1 MADVLVLL
9 NPLDVSP
16 PAAHAPGRRRAA
28 ARVGR
33 RERAR
38 ARRVRARQVF
48 VNGHACTDPTYRTHA
63 GDEVL
68 VAFTP
73 GAGVNI
79 GLLIVQAL
87 VSMAIGLA
95 LQVIFGAKKPAAG
108 NTPQPSQVYGIAPP
122 RNAVRL
128 GQPIPAI
135 YGSVICL
142 PDFAAQ
148 PYTVF
153 EGNEQYLHA
162 LLCVGLGEY
171 DFSEMLLGAD
181 LGLDARPRHR
191 QVGRLPARGARGRVR
206 RDRGA
211 DGRARE
217 RRHLAGR
224 GRPGARRAERRRR
237 ADALDLVLVA
247 LRVRPHGKLSRRG
260 RPDGQDHAGAK
271 LAALPQPALGTAVFC
286 TLGFDGST
294 YTFGTY
300 TAKVYDPA
308 QQPPPGALI
317 PPPTYSQAGQEK
329 WLGYF
334 ATCKPGQHGSLLE
347 LDFVFR
353 GGLYTGDASG
363 NLANCTVTLTV
374 EAQPIDDAGAN
385 AGALQTFTESF
396 VAKDNTPLRYTVKY
410 RCPRGAT
417 RCAPSARR
425 NSDLKVS
432 TADHVTWAGL
442 KFQLDPPPVGTP
454 VYGNVTLIA
463 VIMKATN
470 GVASDAASS
479 MRFRVTRRLRRW
491 AWARPWPR
499 STPPTPSWTS

>member
-1 MADVLVLL
+1 MADVLVMF
-9 NPLDVSP
+9 NPLDPS
-16 PAAHAPGRRRAA
+16 RRRRYQIADGVPLLA
-28 ARVGR
+28 WIDANEPALGTC
-33 RERAR
+33 ERA
-38 ARRVRARQVF
+38 VF
-48 VNGHACTDPTYRTHA
+48 VDDHPCTDPTYRTHA
-63 GDEVL
+63 GDQVL

-128 GQPIPAI
+128 GQPIPVI

-153 EGNEQYLHA
+153 EGNEQFLHA

-171 DFSEMLLGAD
+171 DFSEMLLGQTSAAT
-181 LGLDARPRHR
+181 LDPGIVKWVVFQPAAHGGAFGVIEGQTGVRENVVTSPA
-191 QVGRLPARGARGRVR
+191 VG
-206 RDRGA
+206 DQ
-211 DGRARE
+211 E
-217 RRHLAGR
+217 
-224 GRPGARRAERRRR
+224 
-237 ADALDLVLVA
+237 LVA
-247 LRVRPHGKLSRRG
+247 LNAGGVLVPSTWFWSLSGFARTAGFPGGLDLSGKSST
-260 RPDGQDHAGAK
+260 AAK
-271 LAALPQPALGTAVFC
+271 LAALAGLVGPTPAIGTAVFC

-294 YTFGTY
+294 YTSGTY
-300 TAKVYDPA
+300 TVKVYDSA
-308 QQPPPGALI
+308 QQQEPGALI
-317 PPPTYSQAGQEK
+317 PPPSYSQAGQEK

-363 NLANCTVTLTV
+363 NLANCTVSIAI
-374 EAQPIDDAGAN
+374 EAQPINDAGAN
-385 AGALQTFTESF
+385 AGTLQTFTETF
-396 VAKDNTPLRYTVKY
+396 VAKDNTPLRYTKKY
-410 RCPRGAT
+410 T
-417 RCAPSARR
+417 VPSGRYKVRAKRTT

-432 TADHVTWAGL
+432 TADHITWAGL
-442 KFQLDPPPVGTP
+442 KFQLDPPTVGTP
-454 VYGNVTLIA
+454 V
-463 VIMKATN
+463 
-470 GVASDAASS
+470 
-479 MRFRVTRRLRRW
+479 
-491 AWARPWPR
+491 
-499 STPPTPSWTS
+499 